1 MGFKNI
7 NKSSK
12 IICEADSCG
21 NNKNATPYHFAAAL
35 RRLNE

>member
-12 IICEADSCG
+12 IICEADNCG
-21 NNKNATPYHFAAAL
+21 NTENATPYHFAAAL
-35 RRLNE
+35 RCLNE